1 MQRVKIPDSFDD
13 CYGGRFVDDC
23 RAIRRLA
30 TAGRIDIGFEGGIG
44 SDFHLVKLLESCGVS
59 IRAFIQGYLGVLQP
73 YSLEFFWQS
82 NTDTWLI
89 ILGYRTE
96 MVLELCENSN
106 GQYLSLVLSERHL
119 LRSGEMLTRS
129 LDKEDFVDKP
139 CAVLIDRKGFP
150 SGAVGNLRTEVAFI
164 VQRSFIRSNI
174 KARVKDI
181 QNGVALVEYKM
192 IRDVYQDKLSEIL
205 NDLQS
210 TYENGDIVREIT
222 PDFKDVAFLSNGYSA
237 VNYICLLL
245 DCFGVLSK
253 GQNVIIELVNNILSE
268 MPVES
273 ASELIATLIRRYG
286 VNYSNALYQQVISIC
301 DNGGLQCT
309 VI

>member
-1 MQRVKIPDSFDD
+1 MWDFKKPNPFEY

-30 TAGRIDIGFEGGIG
+30 AANKIDMRFEGGTG
-44 SDFHLVKLLESCGVS
+44 SDFRLVKLLESCGVS
-59 IRAFIQGYLGVLQP
+59 ITAFLQGYLGVLQP
-73 YSLEFFWQS
+73 YSLEFFGQS
-82 NTDTWLI
+82 DTNTWLVN
-89 ILGYRTE
+89 LGYRTE

-106 GQYLSLVLSERHL
+106 GQYLSLVLSERNL
-119 LRSGEMLTRS
+119 LRSGKMLTQS
-129 LDKEDFVDKP
+129 LDKENFLDKP

-150 SGAVGNLRTEVAFI
+150 CGVVGDLRTQVTFI

-174 KARVKDI
+174 KVRVKDI
-181 QNGVALVEYKM
+181 QNGVALVEYET
-192 IRDVYQDKLSEIL
+192 IRDEYQGRLSKIL
-205 NDLQS
+205 NDLQL

-245 DCFGVLSK
+245 DSFEVIPK
-253 GQNVIIELVNNILSE
+253 GKNVIIELVNNILSE

-286 VNYSNALYQQVISIC
+286 VNYSSTLYQQVISIC
-301 DNGGLQCT
+301 DSGGLQCT